1 MSLNNLI
8 NNIENKLNN
17 LLSAYQKEK
26 EINLNLSKE
35 NESLVSEIRQKSKEI
50 DDLKDKIKLMS
61 ISKSVDV
68 SKGDIRQTKL
78 KINEYIREIDKCMA
92 QLNNYKWTNFQLNL
106 ILQTDFIQ

>member
-8 NNIENKLNN
+8 NSIENKLNN

-26 EINLNLSKE
+26 EINLNLSQE
-35 NESLVSEIRQKSKEI
+35 NAILVSDIRQKSKEI

-78 KINEYIREIDKCMA
+78 KINEYIREIDKCIA
-92 QLNNYKWTNFQLNL
+92 QLNN
-106 ILQTDFIQ
+106 

>member
-8 NNIENKLNN
+8 NSIENKLNN

-26 EINLNLSKE
+26 KINLNLSKE
-35 NESLVSEIRQKSKEI
+35 NASLVSEIKQKSKEI

-68 SKGDIRQTKL
+68 SKGDIKETKL
-78 KINEYIREIDKCMA
+78 KINEYIREIDKCIA
-92 QLNNYKWTNFQLNL
+92 QLNN
-106 ILQTDFIQ
+106 

>member
-8 NNIENKLNN
+8 NSIENKLNN
-17 LLSAYQKEK
+17 LLSAYKKEK

-35 NESLVSEIRQKSKEI
+35 NASLVSEIKQKSKEI
-50 DDLKDKIKLMS
+50 DALKDKIKLMS

-78 KINEYIREIDKCMA
+78 KINEYIREIDKCIA
-92 QLNNYKWTNFQLNL
+92 QLNN
-106 ILQTDFIQ
+106 

>member
-8 NNIENKLNN
+8 NSIENKLNN

-26 EINLNLSKE
+26 EINLNLIQE
-35 NESLVSEIRQKSKEI
+35 NASLVSEIKQKSKEI
-50 DDLKDKIKLMS
+50 NDLKDKIKLMS

-78 KINEYIREIDKCMA
+78 KINEYIREIDKCIA
-92 QLNNYKWTNFQLNL
+92 QLNN
-106 ILQTDFIQ
+106 

>member
-26 EINLNLSKE
+26 EINLNLSQE

-78 KINEYIREIDKCMA
+78 KINEYIREIDKCIA
-92 QLNNYKWTNFQLNL
+92 QLNN
-106 ILQTDFIQ
+106 

>member
-26 EINLNLSKE
+26 EINLNLIQE
-35 NESLVSEIRQKSKEI
+35 NASLVSEIKQKSKEI

-78 KINEYIREIDKCMA
+78 KINEYIREIDKCIA
-92 QLNNYKWTNFQLNL
+92 QLNN
-106 ILQTDFIQ
+106 

>member
-8 NNIENKLNN
+8 NSIENKLNN
-17 LLSAYQKEK
+17 LLSAYQIEK
-26 EINLNLSKE
+26 EINLNLSQE
-35 NESLVSEIRQKSKEI
+35 NASLVSEIKQKSKEI

-78 KINEYIREIDKCMA
+78 KINEYIREIDKCIA
-92 QLNNYKWTNFQLNL
+92 QLNN
-106 ILQTDFIQ
+106 

>member
-8 NNIENKLNN
+8 NSIENKLNN

-26 EINLNLSKE
+26 EINLNLSQE
-35 NESLVSEIRQKSKEI
+35 NASLVSEIKQKSKEI
-50 DDLKDKIKLMS
+50 DDLKDRIKLMS

-78 KINEYIREIDKCMA
+78 KINEYIREIDKCIA
-92 QLNNYKWTNFQLNL
+92 QLNN
-106 ILQTDFIQ
+106 

>member
-8 NNIENKLNN
+8 NSIENKLNN

-26 EINLNLSKE
+26 EINLNLIQE
-35 NESLVSEIRQKSKEI
+35 NASLVSEIKQKSKEI

-78 KINEYIREIDKCMA
+78 KINEYIREIDKCIA
-92 QLNNYKWTNFQLNL
+92 QLNN
-106 ILQTDFIQ
+106 

>member
-26 EINLNLSKE
+26 EINLNLSQE
-35 NESLVSEIRQKSKEI
+35 NVSLVSEIRQKNKQI
-50 DDLKDKIKLMS
+50 NDLKDKIKLMS

-78 KINEYIREIDKCMA
+78 KINEYIREIDKCIA
-92 QLNNYKWTNFQLNL
+92 QLNN
-106 ILQTDFIQ
+106 

>member
-8 NNIENKLNN
+8 NSIENKLNN

-26 EINLNLSKE
+26 EINLNLSQE
-35 NESLVSEIRQKSKEI
+35 NIRLLTEIKQKSSEI

-68 SKGDIRQTKL
+68 SEGDIRQTKL
-78 KINEYIREIDKCMA
+78 KINEYIREIDKCIA
-92 QLNNYKWTNFQLNL
+92 QLNN
-106 ILQTDFIQ
+106 